1 MDISVVMVELIYR
14 IENCEESGGS
24 CSVMYRDLSMFQ
36 VLFVACLEKKV
47 LFVALPTGMLI
58 GCHGFYENC
67 KYMNFLTSN
76 CLLIC
81 TGREIWG

>member
-36 VLFVACLEKKV
+36 VLFVACLEKKSTVCCFTNWNVNRMPWV
-47 LFVALPTGMLI
+47 LRKLQV
-58 GCHGFYENC
+58 YEFFN
-67 KYMNFLTSN
+67 K
-76 CLLIC
+76 
-81 TGREIWG
+81 